1 MTDAQTL
8 DAAILRTVLYADV
21 FNFAL
26 TVRELHHYLLS
37 RTPATLADIEAAL
50 TSSTLLKG
58 ALARSDELVALN
70 NRPELFTLRR
80 EREAMAQVLWQPA
93 RRYAQVLGRL
103 PFVRMVALTGALAM
117 RNPSD
122 PRDDLDYLIVTQP
135 GRVWL
140 ARLLTV
146 AVVRW
151 VKLRGIVICPN
162 FVLAED
168 ALAQN
173 RRDVYIAHEVTQA
186 VPFYNAVLYG
196 RLREENRWTFAHL
209 PNADGAFH
217 ADEPQS
223 AARGGGRLKRALEW
237 LLSGRL
243 GDKIE
248 AWEKA
253 RKIRRF
259 AQAAHGQNS
268 TARVDSTQVKG
279 HFNDHGGMVIAQFRR
294 RLAEFGLPE
303 IDETEIAAD

>member
-26 TVRELHHYLLS
+26 TVRELHHYLLN
-37 RTPATLADIEAAL
+37 RPATLADIRAAL
-50 TSSTLLKG
+50 TSSAVLKA
-58 ALARSDELVALN
+58 ALACSDELVALSG
-70 NRPELFTLRR
+70 RQELFAIRR
-80 EREAMAQVLWQPA
+80 EREAMARALWQPA

-173 RRDVYIAHEVTQA
+173 RRDVYIAHEVAQA
-186 VPFYNAVLYG
+186 VPFYNAALYG

-217 ADEPQS
+217 ADEPQP
-223 AARGGGRLKRALEW
+223 AAPRGGRLKRTLEW

-243 GDKIE
+243 GDTIE
-248 AWEKA
+248 TWEKA

-259 AQAAHGQNS
+259 ARAAHGQNS

-279 HFNDHGGMVIAQFRR
+279 HFNDHGGMVLAQFRR
-294 RLAEFGLPE
+294 RLAEFGLSE
-303 IDETEIAAD
+303 TDETEIAAD